1 MTVVLCLVCT
11 GNLIAVGMMSPAI
24 EVWDLDV
31 VDAPEPLVTLG
42 NHIVPPHTAAASK
55 KKKKKKKTKEVY
67 IVVICL
73 WSCLYYVFCLC

>member
-42 NHIVPPHTAAASK
+42 NHIMPPHTAAASK
-55 KKKKKKKTKEVY
+55 KKKKKKKTKAKEVR
-67 IVVICL
+67 I
-73 WSCLYYVFCLC
+73 